1 MWTAFTR
8 CVSRATVPGDQGFP
22 GKRPL
27 TWGGMATK
35 SATSTSRTA
44 AMLSNQNTVGDDVPL
59 RTSQKCPAHGY
70 DPHQDAQK
78 QLLAHVSPP

>member
-1 MWTAFTR
+1 
-8 CVSRATVPGDQGFP
+8 
-22 GKRPL
+22 
-27 TWGGMATK
+27 MATK